1 MVIKPSTVMR
11 NDYNAIS
18 SLAKETKE
26 PIYLTKN
33 GEGDLIVMDIASFE
47 EREAILDLREKLLTA
62 EMNRVN
68 GGKVYTAEEIE
79 ARFRK

>member
-18 SLAKETKE
+18 SLAKEIKE

-47 EREAILDLREKLLTA
+47 EREAILDLREKLLTT

-68 GGKVYTAEEIE
+68 GGKVYTVEEIE

>member
-18 SLAKETKE
+18 SLAKEIKE